1 MSVAGNRIQ
10 SNLAEEVNQRLISI
24 MAVVGLLGST
34 LIGATSG
41 ALALLQANRMIV
53 RQTDQIAATVST
65 LLQSQ
70 ANREQQQTMLQIYRA
85 QPLSNQSDTIT
96 SVLVFD
102 SAGKVRLSSRPSLL
116 GRSVAQVLRSPEL
129 DATLDPAVLRCFLD
143 PQLGCPDS
151 KRSFHFPWEST
162 QTELR
167 PLRLF
172 SFDAVPREKRYLVAV
187 TFGSEATNLLVIQ
200 QMLLVLS
207 LSMLIL
213 GGLLTALTVT
223 LKKNLL
229 PGLQRVA
236 ETDALTNL
244 ANRRTFMDITQKMLK
259 RGHDEGL
266 PHVLCVVD
274 IDFFKRINDTYGHVC
289 GDEVLKNVAQEL
301 RAALRERDLVARL
314 GGEEFGLV
322 LQSSSAMAEAVLER
336 VRQRVEASATAWD
349 GESIVVTISLGV
361 AGTEKLGQDLDY
373 LYAAADGAL
382 YRAKEEGRNRL
393 RWASAPSQNPLSD
406 RREINIVEPS
416 VGPSSSQPSPTPNR

>member
-1 MSVAGNRIQ
+1 MSVAGNPIQ

-24 MAVVGLLGST
+24 MAVVGLLGSA

-41 ALALLQANRMIV
+41 ALALLQANRTTI

-65 LLQSQ
+65 LLQSE
-70 ANREQQQTMLQIYRA
+70 ANPEQQQRMLQIYRA
-85 QPLSNQSDTIT
+85 QPLSKESDTIT

-102 SAGKVRLSSRPSLL
+102 SAGKVRLSSRASLL
-116 GRSVAQVLRSPEL
+116 GRSVPEVLRSQEL
-129 DATLDPAVLRCFLD
+129 DATLNPQTLRCFLD

-151 KRSFHFPWEST
+151 ERSFHFPWQSS

-187 TFGSEATNLLVIQ
+187 TFGSESTNLLVIQ
-200 QMLLVLS
+200 QVVLVVS
-207 LSMLIL
+207 ISMLIL
-213 GGLLTALTVT
+213 GGLLTVLTVT

-229 PGLQRVA
+229 PGLHKVA

-244 ANRRTFMDITQKMLK
+244 ANRRTFMDISQKMLK
-259 RGHDEGL
+259 RGLDEGL

-274 IDFFKRINDTYGHVC
+274 IDFFKRVNDTYGHVC
-289 GDEVLKNVAQEL
+289 GDEVLKNVAQAL
-301 RAALRERDLVARL
+301 RAALRDRDLVARL

-336 VRQRVEASATAWD
+336 VRKRVESSPIAWD
-349 GESIVVTISLGV
+349 GEMISVTISIAV
-361 AGTEKLGQDLDY
+361 ADTEQLGQGLDY
-373 LYAAADGAL
+373 LYAAADAAL
-382 YRAKEEGRNRL
+382 YHAKEEGRNRV
-393 RWASAPSQNPLSD
+393 RWASARSQDTPAE
-406 RREINIVEPS
+406 RRESNPALPS
-416 VGPSSSQPSPTPNR
+416 TTQPPSTPHR